1 MLHFFPLF
9 FFSDVGTSM
18 PGVVSL
24 LSEIVDGLHAGQQ
37 NMAASLC
44 LLFCVL
50 VTVIRPKQ

>member
-1 MLHFFPLF
+1 MLHFFPLL

-24 LSEIVDGLHAGQQ
+24 LSEIVDGLYAGQQ
-37 NMAASLC
+37 NTAASLW

-50 VTVIRPKQ
+50 VTVITSKQ